1 MKKVLIIGQ
10 NGQVSSYL
18 QAQLSDKNNC
28 LVIVAG
34 REKLDLLKLDK
45 IQPSLSDIQ
54 ADVIINPAAYTAVDL
69 AEQETQQ
76 ADIIN
81 HKAVAEIAEFCEK
94 NKTPLIHF
102 STDYVFDGES
112 NNAYTET
119 DEANP
124 NGVYGKTKL
133 AGEQV
138 ILNSSA
144 PAIILRTSW
153 VYSNQGKNFY
163 KTMLALSESR
173 SELSVVADQIGS
185 PTYAQSIAIA
195 TSELL
200 EIVLRQG
207 EIKPGQVG
215 VYHFSCGGETS
226 WYEFA
231 KAIFEKHNIETMTV
245 LPIPTKEYP
254 TPAKRPAYSVLNN
267 TKLRDTFG
275 ISLPDW
281 QIALDNCVIETNNL
295 ASD

>member
-34 REKLDLLKLDK
+34 RDKLDLLKLDE

-69 AEQETQQ
+69 AEKETQQ

-81 HKAVAEIAEFCEK
+81 HKAVAEIAEFCTK

-112 NNAYTET
+112 NEAYSET

-124 NGVYGKTKL
+124 NGVYGQTKY
-133 AGEQV
+133 AGEQA
-138 ILNSSA
+138 ILDSFA

-163 KTMLALSESR
+163 KTMLGLSEIR
-173 SELSVVADQIGS
+173 SEISVVADQIGS

-200 EIVLRQG
+200 DIVLRQG
-207 EIKPGQVG
+207 EIKPEQVG

-231 KAIFEKHNIETMTV
+231 KAIFEKHNIETMRV

-254 TPAKRPAYSVLNN
+254 TPAKRPPYSVLNN

-295 ASD
+295 TSD